1 MADEFVRTETSNE
14 IMRRMEATMEKN
26 LAKHEAMIAKLE
38 ASMGRMEEQLALMND
53 CFDNRLKALEEN
65 FNYSLN
71 AMNERFNSRIDS
83 VKDRTDAKFSS
94 LDFTLNEI
102 KNDVKTINIKF
113 DIVKN
118 LSLNLAG
125 LAIVIPVIMTII
137 QRIWR

>member
-1 MADEFVRTETSNE
+1 MADEFVRTETCN
-14 IMRRMEATMEKN
+14 ATMEKN